1 MADGDQWPGLAQ
13 REAVMESIPSE
24 DERVLFGMI
33 FALEASDN
41 HRKAVGGVEPRGG
54 RVATVI
60 GDGLT
65 GDEPLDEI
73 PRVTAALRPSA
84 RVLSQIGLSG
94 MGGDGVDRIE
104 CESRQRQPGVP

>member
-1 MADGDQWPGLAQ
+1 MGARAAGGDEDDLALADGDQWPGLAQ

-54 RVATVI
+54 REST
-60 GDGLT
+60 
-65 GDEPLDEI
+65 EK
-73 PRVTAALRPSA
+73 
-84 RVLSQIGLSG
+84 LSN
-94 MGGDGVDRIE
+94 
-104 CESRQRQPGVP
+104 